1 MLLLAALYIGV
12 DRTCIMHRSK
22 GSKGSC
28 LGNDCNDVSPGAAEL
43 RHYLVSTVKLSAALS
58 PHSFFELPAAGS

>member
-1 MLLLAALYIGV
+1 VLLLAALYIGV
-12 DRTCIMHRSK
+12 DRTCIMHR
-22 GSKGSC
+22 SKGSC